1 MLRKP
6 KKLSNM
12 LWVVVIIFLG
22 SLTTTCSF
30 LPAITAEER
39 TFLNLSVN
47 FLGEYQLPQTEFKNT
62 VVGGLSGLAYDRERD
77 RFLAVSDDRSRLAP
91 ARFYTLKLTFNPTDT
106 GNIGIENVEVEDVT
120 FLKDK
125 NGETF
130 VRGTLDPEGIAWSG
144 KDSVF
149 ISSEGATN
157 QGIAPFIRQFDIATG
172 QQLQNLK
179 IPQRYLPNDT
189 DLGTVSN
196 GIQDNLGFEALTLEP
211 ISLAAASGQESF
223 RLFSASEYSLHQDQ
237 PEADTE
243 QAAGI
248 RWLHYLIGDVTP
260 PMLVSEHL
268 YLLDPD
274 PPNTLSHGLTEL
286 LAVDTAGHFLS
297 LERTYGLFGFSAKLY
312 QVVTGGATDTTK
324 IASLKGDVSK
334 IKPLQKKLLL
344 DLSELGIYL
353 DNLEGMTL
361 GPRLSDGTQS
371 LILVSDNNFSEAQ
384 VTQFLLFGI
393 KGLK

>member
-1 MLRKP
+1 
-6 KKLSNM
+6 M
-12 LWVVVIIFLG
+12 LWVVVIIFLS

-39 TFLNLSVN
+39 TFLNLSVD

-130 VRGTLDPEGIAWSG
+130 LPGTLDPEGIAWSG

-172 QQLQNLK
+172 KQLQNLK
-179 IPQRYLPNDT
+179 IPQRYLPNNT
-189 DLGTVSN
+189 DLETVSN
-196 GIQDNLGFEALTLEP
+196 GIQDNLGF
-211 ISLAAASGQESF
+211 
-223 RLFSASEYSLHQDQ
+223 
-237 PEADTE
+237 
-243 QAAGI
+243 
-248 RWLHYLIGDVTP
+248 
-260 PMLVSEHL
+260 
-268 YLLDPD
+268 
-274 PPNTLSHGLTEL
+274 
-286 LAVDTAGHFLS
+286 
-297 LERTYGLFGFSAKLY
+297 
-312 QVVTGGATDTTK
+312 
-324 IASLKGDVSK
+324 
-334 IKPLQKKLLL
+334 
-344 DLSELGIYL
+344 
-353 DNLEGMTL
+353 
-361 GPRLSDGTQS
+361 
-371 LILVSDNNFSEAQ
+371 
-384 VTQFLLFGI
+384 
-393 KGLK
+393 